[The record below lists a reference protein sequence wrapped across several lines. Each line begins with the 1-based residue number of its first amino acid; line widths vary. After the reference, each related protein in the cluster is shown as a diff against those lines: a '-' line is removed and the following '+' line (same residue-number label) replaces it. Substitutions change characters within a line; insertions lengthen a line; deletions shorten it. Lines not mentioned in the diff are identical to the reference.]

1 MKNKIKYFLQIKRE
15 PCQVSEVT
23 TSNNLQSTNTVQQQS
38 HLHSPLHN
46 DHLPITNRSSY
57 NNQSKNQRILPI
69 VKIENKSPTDT
80 SAPTSIVF
88 SSSNSN
94 MDHNNTNQVQ
104 TGKIKMIRHICVN
117 VHLRVEIHL
126 N

>member
-1 MKNKIKYFLQIKRE
+1 M
-15 PCQVSEVT
+15 SEVT
-23 TSNNLQSTNTVQQQS
+23 TSNNLQSTNTAQQQFHS
-38 HLHSPLHN
+38 QSPLHN

-57 NNQSKNQRILPI
+57 NQSKNQRILPI

-80 SAPTSIVF
+80 SAPTSIAF

-104 TGKIKMIRHICVN
+104 TGKFTMILHIRVN
-117 VHLRVEIHL
+117 VHLRA
-126 N
+126 